1 MSQLDKT
8 FPTLDCSQCILSPK
22 MVAVAQNKNIKI
34 YTYAEV
40 EEVQG
45 YVGNFTVKIRK
56 KARYVDMVKCTGC
69 GVCTQKCQQKLPVNL
84 MKKTGDRESNLYSV
98 SLGCAKCSCNR

>member
-1 MSQLDKT
+1 
-8 FPTLDCSQCILSPK
+8 

-40 EEVQG
+40 EEVQDMLK
-45 YVGNFTVKIRK
+45 FTVKIRK

-84 MKKTGDRESNLYSV
+84 MKKLETEKAIYTPFS
-98 SLGCAKCSCNR
+98 GCAKCSCNR